1 MLCSIS
7 EGSDVA
13 KFFNLGRD
21 AFLISPCPNEGADSE
36 RRQAKS
42 MNLFS
47 SRNSAMIKSPNLI
60 ISFAHF
66 ASFVRDKG
74 ASAQADRFLRAT
86 GEAVLERVGSQP
98 LWVSTSGAGVYWLH
112 LRLDSYPKYY
122 TYAPYRNV

>member
-21 AFLISPCPNEGADSE
+21 AFLISPCPNERADSE
-36 RRQAKS
+36 QRRVNERDHLLQ
-42 MNLFS
+42 LEF
-47 SRNSAMIKSPNLI
+47 RVDQFEQLI
-60 ISFAHF
+60 FSFAHF

-86 GEAVLERVGSQP
+86 GEAVLERVGSRP

-112 LRLDSYPKYY
+112 LRLDSHPKYY
-122 TYAPYRNV
+122 TYSPYRNE